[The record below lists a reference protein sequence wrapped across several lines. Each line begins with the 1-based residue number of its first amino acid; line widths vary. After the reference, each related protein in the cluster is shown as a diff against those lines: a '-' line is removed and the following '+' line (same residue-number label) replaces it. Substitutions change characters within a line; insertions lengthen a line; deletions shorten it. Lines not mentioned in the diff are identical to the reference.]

1 MERFYYKDTKGNFF
15 NFKTPGFIK
24 YTEREEKIY
33 WNDENGKPVLDENG
47 EQRYDT
53 EKKIVADGLLDGYTQ
68 ITKEEF
74 EELTKPKEPTEEEK
88 VAQEKAKKVAE
99 YKKYLADTDYIAAKI
114 AEANFNCDTE
124 ELVELHKQYD
134 SIILQR
140 KGWREAINK
149 LEAN

>member
-1 MERFYYKDTKGNFF
+1 MERFYYKNKDNT
-15 NFKTPGFIK
+15 GFLNLK
-24 YTEREEKIY
+24 SPLV
-33 WNDENGKPVLDENG
+33 DEN
-47 EQRYDT
+47 Y
-53 EKKIVADGLLDGYTQ
+53 IQ

-74 EELTKPKEPTEEEK
+74 EELTKLKVYVPTAEEK
-88 VAQEKAKKVAE
+88 AAQEKAKQIAT
-99 YKKYLADTDYIAAKI
+99 YKKYLKDTDYIAAKI

-140 KGWREAINK
+140 KGWRQAINK

>member
-1 MERFYYKDTKGNFF
+1 MERFYYKSKDNTGFF
-15 NFKTPGFIK
+15 NLKSPLVDDNYI
-24 YTEREEKIY
+24 
-33 WNDENGKPVLDENG
+33 
-47 EQRYDT
+47 
-53 EKKIVADGLLDGYTQ
+53 Q

-74 EELTKPKEPTEEEK
+74 EELTKPKVYVPTAEEK
-88 VAQEKAKKVAE
+88 AAQEKAQQIVT

-140 KGWREAINK
+140 KGWRQAINE
-149 LEAN
+149 LEAK

>member
-1 MERFYYKDTKGNFF
+1 MRFYYKNKDNT
-15 NFKTPGFIK
+15 GFLNLKSQLVDKNYI
-24 YTEREEKIY
+24 
-33 WNDENGKPVLDENG
+33 
-47 EQRYDT
+47 
-53 EKKIVADGLLDGYTQ
+53 Q

-74 EELTKPKEPTEEEK
+74 EELTKPKVYIPTAEEK
-88 VAQEKAKKVAE
+88 AAQEKAKKITE
-99 YKKYLADTDYIAAKI
+99 YKKYLKDTDYIAAKI

-140 KGWREAINK
+140 KGWRQAINE

>member
-1 MERFYYKDTKGNFF
+1 MRYYYKSKNNT
-15 NFKTPGFIK
+15 GFLNLKSPLI
-24 YTEREEKIY
+24 
-33 WNDENGKPVLDENG
+33 DENYI
-47 EQRYDT
+47 R
-53 EKKIVADGLLDGYTQ
+53 

-74 EELTKPKEPTEEEK
+74 EELTKPKEPTAEEK
-88 VAQEKAKKVAE
+88 AMQEKARKIAK

-140 KGWREAINK
+140 KGWRQAINE
-149 LEAN
+149 LEAK